1 MTNGMGWKAEEGGR
15 HQLAIARIIVGE
27 MISNTAVGFHL
38 QFFTEQS
45 LKSHEWGKVW
55 ILNRGMEIGSTI
67 PPLINLYLV
76 F

>member
-45 LKSHEWGKVW
+45 
-55 ILNRGMEIGSTI
+55 
-67 PPLINLYLV
+67 
-76 F
+76 